1 MPLVKISSSVELP
14 ANKRELFLA
23 AVSSAVAE
31 VTGKPERYMMV
42 TCDTGSFLLDG
53 KGGPAAYVDVRA
65 IGGLTPPINGKL
77 SARLCDL
84 LLTWMTIP
92 GERVYL
98 TFTDLPATHWG
109 HKGATFG

>member
-14 ANKRELFLA
+14 ADKRTLFLA
-23 AVSSAVAE
+23 AVSLAVSE

-53 KGGPAAYVDVRA
+53 TGGPAAYVDIRA
-65 IGGLTPPINGKL
+65 IGGLTPPINAKL

-92 GERVYL
+92 GDRVYL

-109 HKGATFG
+109 HRGATFG